1 MISIKKGKWIIFFL
15 LVSLLAQKGWAD
27 KETQL
32 FTGEGIV
39 RIFDENVLAARGE
52 ALEKARINALERAI
66 EEILSFEVIEER
78 RDVIESVI
86 FPKARMYLLKTEI
99 IKEKEEDGLYKVKI
113 RATIDLNALEK
124 MVRDEGLMP
133 KRGLAYKPRIMI
145 IIPEEH
151 LGRQI
156 PDPAAETEIIRQF
169 VEERFY
175 VVDQNQ
181 IAEIRYNDETLAAA
195 RGGLEAA
202 AAIGRKYGAEVIIMG
217 EAFSEYV
224 GQEKGMVLSSARVE
238 IRAIKT
244 DTAQILYADAKDTSA
259 LAVSENIAAK
269 RALQRAAGLLG
280 PELIEEILAW
290 AEVDKEEGRM
300 ITLYIPNISYSQ
312 LIIVKE
318 VIGERVPGV
327 DRYVQ
332 RSYTGGIGEI
342 EIVYRGES
350 QELADAI
357 QEILFEDFY
366 LRVKNFTENRIDYE
380 IVKPE
385 KKVAGER
392 ITERIETKKVSL
404 LPETF
409 IMEGIW
415 KLTVISV
422 EFLPGRKNLRFDLL
436 IENLQDKPADF
447 VIWSRTYLLDNL
459 GTEYQV
465 SKVSPSGE
473 RKLIQNMPVKA
484 TIIFPELG
492 ERAEDVV
499 LHLHFGGYD
508 LESKKWISD
517 MKLYLGPTKLAK
529 VPLIKQRLE
538 EVSLPKTF
546 VTEDSNWSVTV
557 DSYELLEKRE
567 VQFTL
572 LIENLQDK
580 SAECTID
587 RSATYLLDN
596 LANEYYDPNVS
607 IKGYK
612 KFVPHMPMKAYVIFP
627 ELKEEVEAVVLY
639 LRFAPDEG
647 NIGDWA
653 IGPLR
658 LEN

>member
-1 MISIKKGKWIIFFL
+1 MIFIKKGKWIIFFL

-52 ALEKARINALERAI
+52 ALKKARINALERAI

-224 GQEKGMVLSSARVE
+224 SQEKGMVLSSARVE

-392 ITERIETKKVSL
+392 ITERIETKKISL

-447 VIWSRTYLLDNL
+447 VIWSWTYLLDNL

-492 ERAEDVV
+492 ERAETVV
-499 LHLHFGGYD
+499 LYLHFGGYD

-580 SAECTID
+580 PAECTID

-627 ELKEEVEAVVLY
+627 ELKEGVEAVVLY

>member
-52 ALEKARINALERAI
+52 ALKKARINALERAI

-224 GQEKGMVLSSARVE
+224 SQEKGMVLSSARVE

-392 ITERIETKKVSL
+392 ITERIETKKISL

-447 VIWSRTYLLDNL
+447 VIWSWTYLLDNL

-492 ERAEDVV
+492 ERAQNVV
-499 LHLHFGGYD
+499 LYLHFGGYD

-538 EVSLPKTF
+538 EVFLPKTF

-580 SAECTID
+580 PAECIID

-627 ELKEEVEAVVLY
+627 ELKEGVEAVVLY

>member
-224 GQEKGMVLSSARVE
+224 SQEKGMVLSSARVE

-269 RALQRAAGLLG
+269 RALQKAAGLLG
-280 PELIEEILAW
+280 PELIEEVLAW

-318 VIGERVPGV
+318 VISERVPGV

-392 ITERIETKKVSL
+392 ITERIETKKISL

-447 VIWSRTYLLDNL
+447 VIWSWTYLLDNL

-580 SAECTID
+580 PAECTID

-627 ELKEEVEAVVLY
+627 ELKEGVEAVVLY